1 MGEMDM
7 SAELP
12 EPHED
17 AGAWL
22 DGVDLTEVIRSG
34 EAPEREP
41 GRPDTRVPMQ
51 MLNARVPMDLVDAL
65 DAMAGQQRR
74 SRSELVRQAVEEYV
88 ARCQVAAADAEAGSD
103 STAVAENALHT
114 ARHALEV
121 LARVLHRK
129 PAA

>member
-1 MGEMDM
+1 M
-7 SAELP
+7 SGGLP

-22 DGVDLTEVIRSG
+22 DEVDLTEVIRSG
-34 EAPEREP
+34 EVPEREP

-51 MLNARVPMDLVDAL
+51 MLNARVPMELVDAL
-65 DAMAGQQRR
+65 DAVAGQQGR
-74 SRSELVRQAVEEYV
+74 SRSELVREAVEEYV
-88 ARCQVAAADAEAGSD
+88 ARCRVAAAGADGGAESA
-103 STAVAENALHT
+103 AVAENALHT
-114 ARHALEV
+114 ARHALDV